1 MATKGYKRF
10 ALAMTALVITGY
22 TYLATGAVEPLFGGI
37 TILAFDWFFKAH
49 SSNGGTGAIV

>member
-10 ALAMTALVITGY
+10 GLAMTALLITGY

-49 SSNGGTGAIV
+49 NGSGGIA